1 MICSS
6 SIVLTLHPLSSC
18 VLIHH
23 LSLCLIAPSHSTH
36 WRSEPPLARRHL
48 PHHTRLLLAH
58 HATTHDWL
66 LHTCCLHAHA
76 AHLTHAHHML
86 RLLLHLLRGLHT
98 HMLLLHAHHAGLL
111 AHHHWLLMSHAHT
124 HGAARLLLLHT
135 WLLGSDTLSALRDDI
150 VLATVDIVSADHVLH
165 VRIKL
170 L

>member
-1 MICSS
+1 
-6 SIVLTLHPLSSC
+6 
-18 VLIHH
+18 
-23 LSLCLIAPSHSTH
+23 
-36 WRSEPPLARRHL
+36 
-48 PHHTRLLLAH
+48 
-58 HATTHDWL
+58 
-66 LHTCCLHAHA
+66 
-76 AHLTHAHHML
+76 ML